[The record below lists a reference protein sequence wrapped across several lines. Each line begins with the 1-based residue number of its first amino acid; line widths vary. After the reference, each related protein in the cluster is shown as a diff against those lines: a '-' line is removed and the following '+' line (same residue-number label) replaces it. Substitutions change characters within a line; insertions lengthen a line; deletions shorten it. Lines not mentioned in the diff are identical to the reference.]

1 MESINPISAV
11 ARNFK
16 MWETKVIKSFSFSF
30 AYPSSYFV
38 RASMWCNS
46 NYTANAYFTIKID
59 GIVKFETITKTTLAN
74 AIMAYDA
81 VITDLSP
88 GSHTLSFEITAD
100 MFAFTLNTAGGSY
113 DRVELRRI
121 N

>member
-1 MESINPISAV
+1 
-11 ARNFK
+11 
-16 MWETKVIKSFSFSF
+16 
-30 AYPSSYFV
+30 
-38 RASMWCNS
+38 MWCNS